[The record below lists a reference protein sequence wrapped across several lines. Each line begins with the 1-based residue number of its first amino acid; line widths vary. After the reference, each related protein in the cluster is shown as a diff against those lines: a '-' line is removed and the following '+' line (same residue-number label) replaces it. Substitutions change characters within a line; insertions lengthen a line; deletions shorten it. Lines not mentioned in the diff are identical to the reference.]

1 MVEIKINYEGELQC
15 VNTHGPSKSTCVTDA
30 PVDNNGRGLSFSPTD
45 LLATALGSC
54 MATIMGIVADRKDID
69 LKGMMITVGKHMSDD
84 MPRRIARIDVRIEM
98 PLSEDHPQRK
108 ILESSALSCPVHQ
121 SIHPDIEVPIEWCWK
136 SKEYSS

>member
-69 LKGMMITVGKHMSDD
+69 LKGSRSANICQTICLEGLLALTFVLRCLCQKTIL
-84 MPRRIARIDVRIEM
+84 RERFLRV
-98 PLSEDHPQRK
+98 QR
-108 ILESSALSCPVHQ
+108 
-121 SIHPDIEVPIEWCWK
+121 
-136 SKEYSS
+136 